1 MRTFEILELLH
12 TQHPTI
18 FVFFADLLDTGQN
31 RNPFISEAEKIR
43 QLNMN
48 EIHAADNEYDNE
60 TNDYASG
67 PSLNPFEG
75 FENFGIVDAF
85 DSGEKAVSDIPDSG
99 SFEEEA
105 YLHQYTED
113 PNPFLSAASQV
124 YNINIDDVSDVE
136 PDLSPVD
143 NDRNEIKTNF
153 ENSDQDTGAK
163 GDNSAPFLDALGLEY
178 LAARPKA
185 RKSIS
190 LIVEVENADNLDDL
204 TEADFY
210 DKIQTPSPGH
220 SGCNSPFVNSG
231 VSTPFESVS
240 AVHSLRASTSDSGY
254 PSVTQTPPNSMIE
267 GGYPGAK
274 DFDLPSF
281 NNAEMVARI
290 QKKKASIGAG
300 VDLLGLIPEPGDT
313 PYTPQNSF
321 REDSDV
327 LSSDQL
333 MPSLNNDAFM
343 KRIQEKRSSLSVA
356 RENTS
361 AEKLDFEEVKRDE
374 PEIVFGESDMD
385 PFRGKVNS
393 PNFDSDGFERF
404 APDQNDE
411 YGCSDMND
419 YASEHIS
426 DWENAMKGGP
436 RPKKESLLS
445 SLIEI
450 EISDQDNNPLSDPF
464 GLNIQPTDSSEST
477 TEKKELYPSDKSRNL
492 LSDLTLITPA
502 NSYVENKSHF
512 METRKSIPD
521 DKELLDK
528 LMDLKDKMNQ
538 AKDDEDNIHCESG
551 VDCEHEVSLGDNA
564 NDLVCISLQ
573 DNPCDLNTLEDNSN
587 EIVIPV
593 ATTETES
600 TELKCKDDDIMYF
613 PSVSVENTVDMDKEV
628 IRNSFMD
635 RNGDIIPNVLM
646 GNTNDMLQE
655 ENFFVDRN
663 NDPFASDLVGNIL
676 ELDKEEN
683 FLVDSNDDPY
693 ASDLL
698 GNTLELNKEEN
709 RYMDRNGDNFG
720 NDLDAVLSKF
730 GPEISVKANEQALV
744 EIATSFAK
752 EVIADAIE
760 RFPEVKNPAVANV
773 VAMEVFDGEGNE
785 WLKQIS
791 QDSASSGSQGMFS
804 IYG

>member
-1 MRTFEILELLH
+1 MDRAPVAQSIASLTADTGVQSLIICILFENRKRKDVQNFKNFYVPSMQQVLC
-12 TQHPTI
+12 
-18 FVFFADLLDTGQN
+18 FFADLLDTGQN
-31 RNPFISEAEKIR
+31 RNPFISEEEKIR

-48 EIHAADNEYDNE
+48 EIQLADNEYDNE

-75 FENFGIVDAF
+75 FENFGIVDVF
-85 DSGEKAVSDIPDSG
+85 DSSEKAVSDIPDSG

-124 YNINIDDVSDVE
+124 YNINIDDVSDAE

-321 REDSDV
+321 REDSEI

-404 APDQNDE
+404 APEQHDE
-411 YGCSDMND
+411 YGGSDMND

-426 DWENAMKGGP
+426 DWENTMKGGP

-450 EISDQDNNPLSDPF
+450 EISDQDNNPLTDPF
-464 GLNIQPTDSSEST
+464 GLNIEPTDSSERK

-538 AKDDEDNIHCESG
+538 AKDDEDNKHCESG

-564 NDLVCISLQ
+564 NDLVSISLQ
-573 DNPCDLNTLEDNSN
+573 DK
-587 EIVIPV
+587 
-593 ATTETES
+593 A
-600 TELKCKDDDIMYF
+600 
-613 PSVSVENTVDMDKEV
+613 
-628 IRNSFMD
+628 R
-635 RNGDIIPNVLM
+635 
-646 GNTNDMLQE
+646 
-655 ENFFVDRN
+655 FF
-663 NDPFASDLVGNIL
+663 L
-676 ELDKEEN
+676 
-683 FLVDSNDDPY
+683 
-693 ASDLL
+693 
-698 GNTLELNKEEN
+698 
-709 RYMDRNGDNFG
+709 
-720 NDLDAVLSKF
+720 
-730 GPEISVKANEQALV
+730 
-744 EIATSFAK
+744 
-752 EVIADAIE
+752 
-760 RFPEVKNPAVANV
+760 
-773 VAMEVFDGEGNE
+773 
-785 WLKQIS
+785 
-791 QDSASSGSQGMFS
+791 
-804 IYG
+804 